1 MLYREEGHIAKNAG
15 DLRIAG
21 LSKAFAGLRA
31 LTDVSFTVGAGQL
44 VGLIGPNG
52 AGKTTVFNCI
62 TGLIPPDTGTVF
74 LGDVPIHGR
83 RPEEVA
89 RFGVVRTF
97 QNIRMFPKLT
107 VFESFLA
114 PQYLAGSH
122 TRREGRYLET
132 AGVRHRRG
140 ERRSRKQRVA
150 VAEEMMEL
158 LSLQDV
164 ANRRS
169 GELGLLIQRKIELGR
184 ALLATPRVLLLD
196 EPSAG
201 ATAKEA
207 RELKAIVET
216 LPQAGISILIVEHNI
231 PFIMDLATEIVA
243 LDFGRVIAIGS
254 PDAIRNDPQ
263 VRAVYLGT

>member
-1 MLYREEGHIAKNAG
+1 MLRREEGQNVRSTG
-15 DLRIAG
+15 DLRIEG

-31 LTDVSFTVGAGQL
+31 LTDVSFTVGTGQL

-62 TGLIPPDTGTVF
+62 TGLIPPDTGSVF

-89 RFGVVRTF
+89 KLGLVRTF

-114 PQYLAGSH
+114 AQYLARGH
-122 TRREGRYLET
+122 TGREGRYFVT
-132 AGVRHRRG
+132 AGVRHGRA
-140 ERRSRKQRVA
+140 ESRSRKQRVE

-184 ALLATPRVLLLD
+184 ALLAAPRVLLLD

-207 RELKAIVET
+207 RELQAIVET

-243 LDFGRVIAIGS
+243 LDFGRIVAIGS
-254 PDAIRNDPQ
+254 PEAIRNDPQ